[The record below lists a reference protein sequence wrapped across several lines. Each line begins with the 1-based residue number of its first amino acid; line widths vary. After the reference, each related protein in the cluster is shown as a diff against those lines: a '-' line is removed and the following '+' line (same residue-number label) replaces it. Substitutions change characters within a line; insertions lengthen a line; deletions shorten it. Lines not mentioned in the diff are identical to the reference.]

1 MSWLLR
7 EKLTKAGAIKE
18 LFDRF
23 DAALRDAGY
32 IAMSGRIVDASIRL
46 RSR

>member
-32 IAMSGRIVDASIRL
+32 IAMSA
-46 RSR
+46 RSSTPAYA